1 MRHPRRK
8 FPRGLK
14 IAPIDGSVGE
24 LWATLQD
31 AEEPREV
38 LDQLR
43 DRRRFPWK
51 TLAFDQQPRP
61 PYSGTFTKKSFV
73 VGPRTPFAQDPIF
86 DYSYDSGD
94 DWQDDDEGE
103 DVDNFGGEKNLEE
116 EDEDEDEEDE
126 GEFDD
131 WLDDSEDVEAAQ
143 PDSMDVDDAREPEK
157 LSRGVKKLK
166 EQPIKRIVK
175 LVPTWKGPVWE
186 NRIGEKGTEGLESY
200 RIQLLN
206 GEWASNFRFS
216 LSILTNLQILRY
228 PSIRSPS
235 NLQMLLNNTRLT
247 VAPPSSATTSMF
259 AVSCQ
264 WKLLFKK
271 NNRVPRP
278 NFLLSPLLLC
288 QPPWFALNFHAVLE
302 APFLH
307 RISLNFTDL

>member
-1 MRHPRRK
+1 MLRDGHPKVGYLVRMLNSLLKLGCRLYQGSFEETWSPDATPQK
-8 FPRGLK
+8 KSSPGLK

-143 PDSMDVDDAREPEK
+143 PDSMDVDDAPEPEK
-157 LSRGVKKLK
+157 LSRGVKNSRSN
-166 EQPIKRIVK
+166 QS
-175 LVPTWKGPVWE
+175 KGLLNLCPPGRGLFG
-186 NRIGEKGTEGLESY
+186 RIGLERREQKG
-200 RIQLLN
+200 
-206 GEWASNFRFS
+206 
-216 LSILTNLQILRY
+216 
-228 PSIRSPS
+228 
-235 NLQMLLNNTRLT
+235 
-247 VAPPSSATTSMF
+247 
-259 AVSCQ
+259 
-264 WKLLFKK
+264 
-271 NNRVPRP
+271 
-278 NFLLSPLLLC
+278 
-288 QPPWFALNFHAVLE
+288 
-302 APFLH
+302 
-307 RISLNFTDL
+307 

>member
-1 MRHPRRK
+1 MRQPRRNR
-8 FPRGLK
+8 PRGLK
-14 IAPIDGSVGE
+14 VAPIDGSVGE

-94 DWQDDDEGE
+94 EWQDDDEGE

-116 EDEDEDEEDE
+116 EEEEEDEEDE

-131 WLDDSEDVEAAQ
+131 WLDDTEDVEAAQ
-143 PDSMDVDDAREPEK
+143 PDLMDVDDAPMPEK
-157 LSRGVKKLK
+157 LSKGIKKLK

-175 LVPTWKGPVWE
+175 LVPTWKGPIWE
-186 NRIGEKGTEGLESY
+186 NRIGEEGTEGLESY

-206 GEWASNFRFS
+206 GE
-216 LSILTNLQILRY
+216 
-228 PSIRSPS
+228 
-235 NLQMLLNNTRLT
+235 
-247 VAPPSSATTSMF
+247 
-259 AVSCQ
+259 
-264 WKLLFKK
+264 
-271 NNRVPRP
+271 
-278 NFLLSPLLLC
+278 
-288 QPPWFALNFHAVLE
+288 
-302 APFLH
+302 
-307 RISLNFTDL
+307 